1 MLIYFLKVTPET
13 TDAVF
18 KYRKPLYEILD
29 HDSSSN
35 GTARSA
41 LRRPSKKRSEGSPSG
56 HRNRCEFTRAK
67 PLFLIRIRFFWTARL
82 AFNDMSGLSMTRKAK
97 PGPSER
103 HGINSKNSTKSCSS
117 PVAHNETLRKRAKP
131 NLSSPSG
138 LMSLYQIRP
147 ACAGSRSFRI
157 HPQESPL

>member
-1 MLIYFLKVTPET
+1 MKSWITTLQVTELLEALYADPAKYDPRVHQAATET
-13 TDAVF
+13 GVNL
-18 KYRKPLYEILD
+18 RE
-29 HDSSSN
+29 
-35 GTARSA
+35 RS
-41 LRRPSKKRSEGSPSG
+41 R
-56 HRNRCEFTRAK
+56 F
-67 PLFLIRIRFFWTARL
+67 FLIRIRFLWTARL

-97 PGPSER
+97 SGPSER